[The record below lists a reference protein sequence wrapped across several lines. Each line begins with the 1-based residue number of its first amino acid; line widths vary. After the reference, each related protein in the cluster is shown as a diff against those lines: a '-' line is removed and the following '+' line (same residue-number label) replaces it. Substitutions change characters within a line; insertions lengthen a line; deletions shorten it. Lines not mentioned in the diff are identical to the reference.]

1 MSGNYF
7 IGSSD
12 EVEKYKE
19 NNGKINLLPLK
30 NLPVVYYPIKGT
42 DSYDIKNNIKR
53 ISSDENNNDKINK
66 IDLNN
71 LLSKLESKDEAYNN
85 NNIIMIMIILIII
98 WIIIILF
105 ILKVIYILMEKNYTT
120 FIIVLITILLVLSI
134 VYSLF
139 ITGKYF

>member
-1 MSGNYF
+1 MSENYF
-7 IGSSD
+7 IGSSE
-12 EVEKYKE
+12 EVVKYKE

-53 ISSDENNNDKINK
+53 ISSADNNDNK

-71 LLSKLESKDEAYNN
+71 LLSKLESKEEAYNN

-120 FIIVLITILLVLSI
+120 FMIVLITILLVLSI

>member
-1 MSGNYF
+1 MGENINYL
-7 IGSSD
+7 IGDS
-12 EVEKYKE
+12 EEAEKYKT

-53 ISSDENNNDKINK
+53 ISSEDNNKK
-66 IDLNN
+66 TLDLNN
-71 LLSKLESKDEAYNN
+71 SLSKLDSKDEAYNN
-85 NNIIMIMIILIII
+85 NNIIIIMILLIIT

-105 ILKVIYILMEKNYTT
+105 ILKVIYILMEKNYKT
-120 FIIVLITILLVLSI
+120 FMIVLITLLLILSI
-134 VYSLF
+134 IYSLF

>member
-1 MSGNYF
+1 MSGNYL
-7 IGSSD
+7 IGSSE

-19 NNGKINLLPLK
+19 NNGNINLLPLK

-53 ISSDENNNDKINK
+53 ISSDENNNDKIN
-66 IDLNN
+66 LNN
-71 LLSKLESKDEAYNN
+71 SLSKLESKEEAYNN

-120 FIIVLITILLVLSI
+120 FMIVLITILLVLSI